1 MAFDELTIT
10 LSDKQ
15 GRVSIETLT
24 KALENALSMLR
35 SIESEI
41 VASGVTVRWEI
52 SRVSMRSPLR
62 MTFAPRVRS
71 AKGRVSRTVGNRI
84 VKSVLQGIEG
94 IESGK
99 SVPKVFTEDA
109 LEAAKKM
116 VRSVARD
123 GVSVAFGSK
132 TDPRP
137 IKLTESGVK
146 HIDELA
152 SKARLYVD
160 FSTIEGR
167 LEIVSVHEHNSVIIW
182 ETLTGNRIEC
192 LVNDDQ
198 LKQASP
204 LLGKRVAV
212 TGRVSYRNHVPK
224 TVSVEGPL
232 KVLRTSAELPQP
244 KDIGPMDITEGVS
257 SEEHVRRM
265 RNG

>member
-1 MAFDELTIT
+1 MAINELTIT

-24 KALENALSMLR
+24 TALENALEMLR

-62 MTFAPRVRS
+62 MTFQPRVRS
-71 AKGRVSRTVGNRI
+71 AKGRVSRSMGNRI

-94 IESGK
+94 IETGK
-99 SVPKVFTEDA
+99 SVPKSFTENA
-109 LEAAKKM
+109 LEATKKM
-116 VRSVARD
+116 FKSVTKEGA
-123 GVSVAFGSK
+123 SVAFGSR

-137 IKLTESGVK
+137 IKLTESAVK

-152 SKARLYVD
+152 SKARFYVD
-160 FSTIEGR
+160 YSTIEGR
-167 LEIVSVHEHNSVIIW
+167 LEVISVHERNSVVIW
-182 ETLTGNRIEC
+182 ETLTDNRIEC
-192 LVNDDQ
+192 LVDVEEI
-198 LKQASP
+198 KQASS
-204 LLGKRVAV
+204 LLGRRVAV
-212 TGRVSYRNHVPK
+212 TGRVSYRNHIPK
-224 TVSVEGPL
+224 TISVEGPI

-244 KDIGPMDITEGVS
+244 KDIGPIDITEGAS
-257 SEEHVRRM
+257 SEEHVRRV

>member
-1 MAFDELTIT
+1 MALNQLTIT

-24 KALENALSMLR
+24 TALENALSMLR

-62 MTFAPRVRS
+62 MTFEPRVKS
-71 AKGRVSRTVGNRI
+71 PKGRVSRSIGNRI
-84 VKSVLQGIEG
+84 VKSVMQGIEG
-94 IESGK
+94 IETGK
-99 SVPKVFTEDA
+99 SVPRVFTEDA
-109 LEAAKKM
+109 LEAARKM
-116 VRSVARD
+116 FKSAAKE
-123 GVSVAFGSK
+123 GASVAFGSK
-132 TDPRP
+132 TDPRQ
-137 IKLTESGVK
+137 IKLTESAVK

-160 FSTIEGR
+160 FSTVEGR
-167 LEIVSVHEHNSVIIW
+167 LEIISVHERNTVVIW
-182 ETLTGNRIEC
+182 ETLTSNRIEC
-192 LVNDDQ
+192 FVDDQ
-198 LKQASP
+198 QIKQAFS

-224 TVSVEGPL
+224 TISVEGPVR
-232 KVLRTSAELPQP
+232 VLRTTAELPQP
-244 KDIGPMDITEGVS
+244 KDIGPIDMTDGAS

>member
-1 MAFDELTIT
+1 MALNELTIT

-24 KALENALSMLR
+24 TALENALSMLR

-52 SRVSMRSPLR
+52 SRVSMRSPLK

-84 VKSVLQGIEG
+84 VNSVLQGMERIET
-94 IESGK
+94 GK
-99 SVPKVFTEDA
+99 SVPKAFTEDA
-109 LEAAKKM
+109 LEATKKM
-116 VRSVARD
+116 VRSAAKE
-123 GVSVAFGSK
+123 GASVAFGSK

-137 IKLTESGVK
+137 IRLTESAVK
-146 HIDELA
+146 HIDDLA

-160 FSTIEGR
+160 FSTVEGR
-167 LEIVSVHEHNSVIIW
+167 LEVVSVHERNTVVVW

-192 LVNDDQ
+192 LVDDDQ
-198 LKQASP
+198 IKQASA

-212 TGRVSYRNHVPK
+212 TGRVSYRNHIPK
-224 TVSVEGPL
+224 TISVEGPIR
-232 KVLRTSAELPQP
+232 VLRTSAELPQP
-244 KDIGPMDITEGVS
+244 KDIGPIDITDGAS